1 MASKDYDDLLES
13 FMNNSQK
20 VYNEDRDSQK
30 LKNET
35 LPSSYSV
42 NTDSKN
48 KPPKTR
54 VRKSAKKARP
64 VKEKSP
70 FSKVLGT
77 VGKVLLA
84 LIMIMGVVAVVCASV
99 IGIYGYSVV
108 HGDAV

>member
-54 VRKSAKKARP
+54 GRKSAKKARP

-70 FSKVLGT
+70 FSKCLSNISLRKAFVKNFLKFFLT
-77 VGKVLLA
+77 FL
-84 LIMIMGVVAVVCASV
+84 
-99 IGIYGYSVV
+99 
-108 HGDAV
+108 